1 MQLRRDQP
9 RRSGKTTIQKV
20 LITTP
25 RQKQNLSGG
34 FRLTFIMASDMIQ
47 LDKLEFVGVHNMVE
61 ISFLFL
67 EIVFASIWLVI
78 RSVVWIKQR
87 HIDWKREAVLLL
99 MYINLAVIIRFTFF
113 PMSKVDG
120 QVQPLVFDIATA
132 FPFRFNLLPL
142 VNLFDYDSKRDLLV
156 NVIGNVAM
164 FIPSGIVLPIIYKRL
179 DTFLKV
185 LLAGGSISL
194 CIEIIQLPFSVR
206 ATDIDDLILN
216 VVGVV
221 MGYGIYAL
229 IRYIRRAKK

>member
-1 MQLRRDQP
+1 
-9 RRSGKTTIQKV
+9 
-20 LITTP
+20 
-25 RQKQNLSGG
+25 
-34 FRLTFIMASDMIQ
+34 
-47 LDKLEFVGVHNMVE
+47 MVE

-132 FPFRFNLLPL
+132 FPFRVNLLPL

-179 DTFLKV
+179 DTFVKV
-185 LLAGGSISL
+185 LLAGSSISL